1 MEIIL
6 KKLLF
11 IIKANLSKYIIAGA
25 GILCA
30 GAVTTSVIFLSKN
43 TQNGILAE
51 PSGSSYNYG
60 NTSSYEDDTYSSSD
74 TETDTETVSATEST
88 TIEDTTSETTTVKKT
103 TRIEYTTIPL
113 EEISTTNDI
122 ANRDEVM
129 GGDNEDDDVPT
140 PVTTKPVTT
149 VAPTTSQTETST
161 TVAPTTTTSKPTT
174 SDSATNDS
182 ATNDSTTND
191 SATSSTEPVTSEATT
206 EKVTTEEPTTEYKKP
221 SQSVIKR
228 PDDYVLEVSYGV
240 DVSKYQGK
248 IDWKKAKAAGVD
260 FAMIKL
266 GGRGYGTG
274 IIYEDEYFKA
284 NIEGAIANGIKVGVY
299 FFSQAITIEEAI
311 EEASFC
317 IALLKNYNIDYPVCF
332 DFEQGTDHPENPSLI
347 RRTYAAMKAGTL
359 TKELLTEI
367 TCAFCNTLEN
377 SGYDSMIYAS
387 RNSWKGARW
396 DGKFLNENYRTWLAV
411 WYKNGSSSMLPT
423 FGTGNTNLGNTFK
436 SKSYEY
442 WPTFQIDGKTDSQF
456 LMWQYSEKGSIDGI
470 NASVDLDMCMYI
482 SKEYN
487 GYESPMKVNVKN
499 AVINTT
505 LNKSVNVLTG
515 VTATNTLLSNVTS
528 SVKYTIT
535 NQLGA
540 TVSLSDA
547 IKNTGSYKIT
557 YVITD
562 FTWCKRYNYAT
573 LNVYKNNTEMSAAL
587 STTAATTTSVKST
600 TS

>member
-25 GILCA
+25 GLLCA

-43 TQNGILAE
+43 TQNEILAE
-51 PSGSSYNYG
+51 PSGSSYDYENI
-60 NTSSYEDDTYSSSD
+60 SSYEDTTDPASD
-74 TETDTETVSATEST
+74 TETDTETESATEST
-88 TIEDTTSETTTVKKT
+88 TIEDTTSETTVKKT
-103 TRIEYTTIPL
+103 TKIEYTTIPL

-129 GGDNEDDDVPT
+129 GGDNEEDDVPI

-149 VAPTTSQTETST
+149 VDPTTSQTETST
-161 TVAPTTTTSKPTT
+161 TVDPNTTTSGPTT
-174 SDSATNDS
+174 SDSA
-182 ATNDSTTND
+182 D
-191 SATSSTEPVTSEATT
+191 SATSSSESVTVDATT
-206 EKVTTEEPTTEYKKP
+206 EEVTTIEPTTEYKKP

-284 NIEGAIANGIKVGVY
+284 NIEGAIANGVKVGVY
-299 FFSQAITIEEAI
+299 FFSQAITIDEAI

-347 RRTYAAMKAGTL
+347 RRTYAAMKDGTL

-387 RNSWKGARW
+387 RNSWKGSRW

-411 WYKNGSSSMLPT
+411 WYKNGTTSMLPT
-423 FGTGNTNLGNTFK
+423 FGTGNTSLGNTFK

-442 WPTFQIDGKTDSQF
+442 WPTFRIDGKTDSQF
-456 LMWQYSEKGSIDGI
+456 LMWQYSEKGRIDGI
-470 NASVDLDMCMYI
+470 NANVDLDMCMYI
-482 SKEYN
+482 SKEYD

-499 AVINTT
+499 TVINTT
-505 LNKSVNVLTG
+505 LNKSVNVLAG

-528 SVKYTIT
+528 SIKYTIT

-587 STTAATTTSVKST
+587 SKIAATTTSVEST
-600 TS
+600 AS